1 MQSLLRYACV
11 STESSNNSRLNG
23 MNASC
28 EAFCKVV
35 IMKRFLAVVFTIGL
49 ASGSAV
55 NHAGGRHVVL
65 PNSKL
70 IGCKA
75 SACSQMWQDVSPDSA
90 AIYPHNISI
99 DIENGAVL
107 GIVAHYEKSVSVGDI
122 KASID
127 GHYGKSTY
135 VIDNETSPVKVWR
148 VEPEKIAIQLAVEDD
163 GKKQVIYLS
172 ANAWR
177 KPTAP

>member
-1 MQSLLRYACV
+1 
-11 STESSNNSRLNG
+11 
-23 MNASC
+23 MN
-28 EAFCKVV
+28 
-35 IMKRFLAVVFTIGL
+35 RAVVAVMATLRLTSCGTVKH
-49 ASGSAV
+49 ASG
-55 NHAGGRHVVL
+55 GHVVL

-75 SACSQMWQDVSPDSA
+75 SACSQVWQDIPTDAA

-107 GIVAHYEKSVSVGDI
+107 GIVALYDKSVSVADI

-127 GHYGKSTY
+127 DHYGKSTY

-148 VEPEKIAIQLAVEDD
+148 AEPEKIAIQLAVEDD
-163 GKKQVIYLS
+163 GMKQVIYLS
-172 ANAWR
+172 ASAWGTR
-177 KPTAP
+177 HGLPAAVPDDSH

>member
-1 MQSLLRYACV
+1 
-11 STESSNNSRLNG
+11 
-23 MNASC
+23 
-28 EAFCKVV
+28 
-35 IMKRFLAVVFTIGL
+35 MKNFLAIIFAIGL
-49 ASGSAV
+49 TLCGAV
-55 NHAGGRHVVL
+55 KPERGQHVVL

-75 SACSQMWQDVSPDSA
+75 SACSEVWQDIPTDAA
-90 AIYPHNISI
+90 AIYPYNISI
-99 DIENGAVL
+99 DIENGSVL
-107 GIVAHYEKSVSVGDI
+107 GIVAHYDKSVSVDDI

-127 GHYGKSTY
+127 AHYGKSTY

-163 GKKQVIYLS
+163 GMKQVIYLS

-177 KPTAP
+177 KPPTTR

>member
-1 MQSLLRYACV
+1 MLP
-11 STESSNNSRLNG
+11 
-23 MNASC
+23 
-28 EAFCKVV
+28 
-35 IMKRFLAVVFTIGL
+35 
-49 ASGSAV
+49 GS
-55 NHAGGRHVVL
+55 HVVL

-75 SACSQMWQDVSPDSA
+75 SDCSLLWQDIPTDAA

-107 GIVAHYEKSVSVGDI
+107 GVEAHYDKSVSMGDI

-148 VEPEKIAIQLAVEDD
+148 VEPEKIAIQLAVEND
-163 GKKQVIYLS
+163 GMKQVIYLS

-177 KPTAP
+177 KPPAP

>member
-1 MQSLLRYACV
+1 
-11 STESSNNSRLNG
+11 
-23 MNASC
+23 MN
-28 EAFCKVV
+28 
-35 IMKRFLAVVFTIGL
+35 RAVVAVMATLSLTSCGTVKHS
-49 ASGSAV
+49 SG
-55 NHAGGRHVVL
+55 GHVVL

-75 SACSQMWQDVSPDSA
+75 SACSQVWQDIPTDAA

-107 GIVAHYEKSVSVGDI
+107 GVEAHYDKSVSMGDI

-148 VEPEKIAIQLAVEDD
+148 VEPEKIAIQLAVEND
-163 GKKQVIYLS
+163 GMKQVIYLS

-177 KPTAP
+177 KPPAP

>member
-1 MQSLLRYACV
+1 
-11 STESSNNSRLNG
+11 
-23 MNASC
+23 
-28 EAFCKVV
+28 
-35 IMKRFLAVVFTIGL
+35 MKRLIAAIFTVVLTL
-49 ASGSAV
+49 SGAAAK
-55 NHAGGRHVVL
+55 HAAGTHVVL

-75 SACSQMWQDVSPDSA
+75 SDCSQIWQDIPTDAA

-107 GIVAHYEKSVSVGDI
+107 GVVAHYDKSVSVGDI
-122 KASID
+122 KTSID
-127 GHYGKSTY
+127 DHYGKSTY

-148 VEPEKIAIQLAVEDD
+148 VEPEKIAIQLAAEDN
-163 GKKQVIYLS
+163 GMKQVIYLS